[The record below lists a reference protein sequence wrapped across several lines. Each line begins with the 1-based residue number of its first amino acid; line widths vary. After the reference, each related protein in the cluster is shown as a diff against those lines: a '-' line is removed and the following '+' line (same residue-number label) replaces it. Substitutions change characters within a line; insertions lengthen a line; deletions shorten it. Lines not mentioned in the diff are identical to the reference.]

1 MDWAGGAIMAAY
13 LIAAT
18 LVGLMLG
25 PGNERR

>member
-13 LIAAT
+13 IIAVT

-25 PGNERR
+25 PGDEGR